1 MRSDGLGLSALL
13 VVLHVDLDVLLP
25 LVRQLVLR
33 EARVHGAGLDAGVT
47 VDALLRVDVE
57 LLDLVVV
64 GLVGGR
70 VDAVHRSDLDAGIV
84 FRVDAGFGDDVS
96 HRSRAF
102 YVHPLSDRPAL
113 PSKGGMDRISSWLCP
128 TEHHRARALEAG
140 ERVRA
145 ARTLAAITCGISLL
159 ATAPFVSWWFLLLF
173 GVVAVVL
180 GTLDRRLER
189 SERPE
194 LVAAQTS
201 LIVLSVLA
209 LGTALSGGESSPALP
224 WMILPVATSAARFRP
239 QVVIVGAAI
248 TAATMFG
255 VSVGVD
261 PSGVA
266 SDPTRLISSLTLL
279 IAITAIISA
288 LMEGELEHR
297 DRAVLDPLTGLLN
310 RASLGARVV
319 EIEEQAHLTG
329 GAVSVIVL
337 DLDGFKR
344 VNDTHGHD
352 RGDSV
357 LRDVAYEIRKS
368 LRSFELVYR
377 IGGEEFLVLLPGV
390 ELTEALQI
398 AERVRGAVEEARP
411 GALSLTVS
419 AGVAS
424 EAGGHIRYAELFRAA
439 DAALLDAKRSGRNRV
454 EAAGG
459 RRHLSVARLREF
471 DGD

>member
-1 MRSDGLGLSALL
+1 
-13 VVLHVDLDVLLP
+13 
-25 LVRQLVLR
+25 
-33 EARVHGAGLDAGVT
+33 
-47 VDALLRVDVE
+47 
-57 LLDLVVV
+57 
-64 GLVGGR
+64 
-70 VDAVHRSDLDAGIV
+70 
-84 FRVDAGFGDDVS
+84 
-96 HRSRAF
+96 
-102 YVHPLSDRPAL
+102 
-113 PSKGGMDRISSWLCP
+113 MDRISSWLCP

-266 SDPTRLISSLTLL
+266 DDPTRLISSLTLL
-279 IAITAIISA
+279 IAITAIMSA

-310 RASLGARVV
+310 RASLDARAL

-329 GAVSVIVL
+329 GAVSLIVL
-337 DLDGFKR
+337 DLDGFKH
-344 VNDTHGHD
+344 VNDTFGHK
-352 RGDSV
+352 RGDAV

-390 ELTEALQI
+390 DLSEALEI
-398 AERVRGAVEEARP
+398 AERVRHSVEEARP
-411 GALSLTVS
+411 GELDLTIS
-419 AGVAS
+419 AGVATD
-424 EAGGHIRYAELFRAA
+424 AGGHITYDELFRRA
-439 DAALLDAKRSGRNRV
+439 DVALLEAKRSGRNRV
-454 EAAGG
+454 ETAGG
-459 RRHLSVARLREF
+459 LSRLAFPGTRHLH
-471 DGD
+471 GDPSAVRA

>member
-1 MRSDGLGLSALL
+1 
-13 VVLHVDLDVLLP
+13 
-25 LVRQLVLR
+25 
-33 EARVHGAGLDAGVT
+33 
-47 VDALLRVDVE
+47 
-57 LLDLVVV
+57 
-64 GLVGGR
+64 
-70 VDAVHRSDLDAGIV
+70 
-84 FRVDAGFGDDVS
+84 
-96 HRSRAF
+96 
-102 YVHPLSDRPAL
+102 
-113 PSKGGMDRISSWLCP
+113 MDRISSWLCP

-159 ATAPFVSWWFLLLF
+159 ATGPFLSWWFLLLF

-194 LVAAQTS
+194 LVAAETS

-224 WMILPVATSAARFRP
+224 WTILPVATSAARFRP

-266 SDPTRLISSLTLL
+266 DDPTRLISSLTLL
-279 IAITAIISA
+279 IAITAIMSA

-310 RASLGARVV
+310 RASLDARVL

-329 GAVSVIVL
+329 GAVSLIVL

-344 VNDTHGHD
+344 VNDTFGHK
-352 RGDSV
+352 RGDAV

-390 ELTEALQI
+390 DLSEALEI
-398 AERVRGAVEEARP
+398 AERVRHSVEEARP
-411 GALSLTVS
+411 GELDLTIS
-419 AGVAS
+419 AGVATD
-424 EAGGHIRYAELFRAA
+424 AGGHITYDELFRRA
-439 DAALLDAKRSGRNRV
+439 DVALLEAKRRGRNRV
-454 EAAGG
+454 ETAGG
-459 RRHLSVARLREF
+459 LSRLAFPGTRHLH
-471 DGD
+471 GDPSAVRA

>member
-1 MRSDGLGLSALL
+1 MA
-13 VVLHVDLDVLLP
+13 
-25 LVRQLVLR
+25 
-33 EARVHGAGLDAGVT
+33 
-47 VDALLRVDVE
+47 
-57 LLDLVVV
+57 
-64 GLVGGR
+64 
-70 VDAVHRSDLDAGIV
+70 
-84 FRVDAGFGDDVS
+84 
-96 HRSRAF
+96 
-102 YVHPLSDRPAL
+102 
-113 PSKGGMDRISSWLCP
+113 RISSWLCP
-128 TEHHRARALEAG
+128 TEQHRARAREAG
-140 ERVRA
+140 ARVRTARSIA
-145 ARTLAAITCGISLL
+145 AVACGISLV
-159 ATAPFVSWWFLLLF
+159 ATAPFMSWWYLVLFALVALNLALLEKHL
-173 GVVAVVL
+173 A
-180 GTLDRRLER
+180 TA
-189 SERPE
+189 ERPE
-194 LVAAQTS
+194 LMAAQAS
-201 LIVLSVLA
+201 LTILAVLA
-209 LGTALSGGESSPALP
+209 LGAILSGGEQSPAFTWL
-224 WMILPVATSAARFRP
+224 ILPVATSAARFRP
-239 QVVIVGAAI
+239 QVVVVGAGI
-248 TAATMFG
+248 TALVMFG
-255 VSVGVD
+255 VAVGADAQAV
-261 PSGVA
+261 VN
-266 SDPTRLISSLTLL
+266 DPTRLISGLTLL
-279 IAITAIISA
+279 IAVTAVASA
-288 LMEGELEHR
+288 LAEGELEHR

-310 RASLGARVV
+310 RASLDARVI

-439 DAALLDAKRSGRNRV
+439 DAALLEAKRSGRNRV

-459 RRHLSVARLREF
+459 RPHLSLARLREF
-471 DGD
+471 DGDPSAVRS